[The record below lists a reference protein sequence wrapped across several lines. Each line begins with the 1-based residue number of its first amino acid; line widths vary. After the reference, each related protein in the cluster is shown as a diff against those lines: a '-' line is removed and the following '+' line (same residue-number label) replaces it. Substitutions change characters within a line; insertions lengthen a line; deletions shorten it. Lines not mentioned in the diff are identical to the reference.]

1 MKFDI
6 GQILGMILIVASAQG
21 LVRQLIDHDS
31 TGLLG
36 WLPVDF
42 GGRVAVYAVVLVLGV
57 LLTGW
62 AHSRA
67 KAAGRRG

>member
-1 MKFDI
+1 MRFDI
-6 GQILGMILIVASAQG
+6 AQILGMVLVVASAQG
-21 LVRQLIDHDS
+21 LIRQLIDHES

-36 WLPVDF
+36 WLPVEF

-67 KAAGRRG
+67 KEAGRRG